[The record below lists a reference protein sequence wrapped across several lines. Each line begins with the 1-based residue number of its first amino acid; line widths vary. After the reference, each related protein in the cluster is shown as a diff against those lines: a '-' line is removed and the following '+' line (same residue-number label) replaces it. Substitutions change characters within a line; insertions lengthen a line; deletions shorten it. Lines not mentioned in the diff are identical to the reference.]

1 MMAPTKGPAPDLDVR
16 AAEVPAPDAGVVA
29 APAPDA
35 QAVAAPALEA
45 GAAATHKLS
54 EVEEEL
60 LLLCAAS

>member
-16 AAEVPAPDAGVVA
+16 AAEVPAPDAG
-29 APAPDA
+29 
-35 QAVAAPALEA
+35 
-45 GAAATHKLS
+45 AAATHKLS